1 MIKTTDKLYD
11 VIVNNIDLLPIVNRF
26 DIKSSIGQ
34 KTITTICNEKQI
46 DACFLVSILNTFHSP
61 DYFPPIENIDLQSLV
76 FFLTNTHNYLKN
88 VSIPKLYQLIDELKV
103 QNPTDKFI
111 VIVENFFVEYISRL
125 KKHIEYEEKEIFPLV
140 ENWSDVKLKKS
151 GKEIKKLF
159 KQHENVENEIS
170 DLLAIIVQHI
180 PENAN
185 MQLIHDILHA
195 LSHFEQEQI
204 DHARFEDKILVPKLL
219 ELLK

>member
-26 DIKSSIGQ
+26 DIKSNIGQ
-34 KTITTICNEKQI
+34 KTIATVCNEKQI
-46 DACFLVSILNTFHSP
+46 DAGFLVSILNTFHSP

-125 KKHIEYEEKEIFPLV
+125 KKHIEYEENEIFPLV
-140 ENWSDVKLKKS
+140 ENWSEVKSKKTS
-151 GKEIKKLF
+151 KEIKKLF

>member
-1 MIKTTDKLYD
+1 MIKTTDKLFE

-26 DIKSSIGQ
+26 EIKSNIGQ
-34 KTITTICNEKQI
+34 KTIANICTEKQI
-46 DACFLVSILNTFHSP
+46 DAGFFVSILNTFNSP
-61 DYFPPIENIDLQSLV
+61 DYFPPIEKVDLQTLV

-111 VIVENFFVEYISRL
+111 VIIENFFVEYITNL

-140 ENWSDVKLKKS
+140 QNWSDVKSKKTS
-151 GKEIKKLF
+151 KEIQKLF

-180 PENAN
+180 PENTN
-185 MQLIHDILHA
+185 LQLIHDILHA
-195 LSHFEQEQI
+195 LSHFEKEQI

>member
-11 VIVNNIDLLPIVNRF
+11 IIVSNIDLLPIVNRF
-26 DIKSSIGQ
+26 DIKSNIGQ
-34 KTITTICNEKQI
+34 KTIATICNEKQI
-46 DACFLVSILNTFHSP
+46 DAGFFVSILNTFHSP
-61 DYFPPIENIDLQSLV
+61 DFFPPIEKIDLQSLV

-103 QNPTDKFI
+103 QNPMDKFI
-111 VIVENFFVEYISRL
+111 VVVENFFVEYISRL

-140 ENWSDVKLKKS
+140 ENWSEVKSKKTS
-151 GKEIKKLF
+151 KEIKKLF